1 MRLTSISIAVGLVAV
16 SACKKEEKGTSSSTT
31 GSATSGAINESLPV
45 PQTKKVVENK
55 PMPPLAADPGGATG
69 KAQWAAAFGGLGID
83 APRGLAIGADGSAY
97 VGGYFDTEI
106 DFGGTI
112 GKRTLEAGNDPKAK
126 PSDAYLAKIGPDGKL
141 AWVQTFG
148 ASRDD
153 VINSV
158 AMRGDTVVVAGNFLD
173 TVKFGGLEKKSIGS
187 DDAFNAA
194 FDTSGGIKWVWN
206 FGGLNSDGAN
216 AIAPTPDGGW
226 VFGGSFIDS
235 ASFGATTF
243 KSRGGPDA
251 MLVKL
256 DGEGK
261 LEWVKQFGGAYAE
274 TIQYVAVD
282 GQGNI
287 VVQGVFKDVSDWGGP
302 QKLTAGGGSDNDVVL
317 AKYDLNGD
325 HIWSQRFGNAFN
337 DVAGGV
343 AIDPAGNI
351 TMVGSFDRSVSFGE
365 GDEHSSNGEA
375 DIFVARYTPAGKLAW
390 AHTYGAKR
398 EDIAMGVASDAAGNT
413 VTTGWFQDTVDFG
426 GTLLTS
432 KGNKDVFALKLNAKG
447 DVVWAQRFGDKDHDQ
462 GRALALDDK
471 GAAYVA
477 GIYRFKLDGV
487 SPAPESVRAQG
498 DRVPKPDTFVLK
510 LDR

>member
-16 SACKKEEKGTSSSTT
+16 SACSAKKDKGTSSSS
-31 GSATSGAINESLPV
+31 GSASSGAVTESQPV

-55 PMPPLAADPGGATG
+55 PLPPLAADPGGATG
-69 KAQWAAAFGGLGID
+69 KPVWATGFGGLGID
-83 APRGLAIGADGSAY
+83 APRGIAIGADGSAY
-97 VGGYFDTEI
+97 VVGYFDTEI
-106 DFGGTI
+106 DFGGSI
-112 GKRTLEAGNDPKAK
+112 GKRTLQASDDPKAK
-126 PSDAYLAKIGPDGKL
+126 PADAYLAKLGPDGKL

-148 ASRDD
+148 AKRDD
-153 VINSV
+153 VINGV

-173 TVKFGGLEKKSIGS
+173 TVKFDGLEKKSIGS
-187 DDAFNAA
+187 DDAFIAA

-206 FGGLNSDGAN
+206 FGGIDSDGAN
-216 AIAPTPDGGW
+216 GIAPTPDGGW
-226 VFGGSFIDS
+226 VFGGSFMDS
-235 ASFGATTF
+235 ARFGATTF
-243 KSRGGPDA
+243 KSRGAIDA

-256 DGEGK
+256 NSEGK
-261 LEWVKQFGGAYAE
+261 LEWVKQFGGAYAD

-302 QKLTAGGGSDNDVVL
+302 EKLTAGGGSDNDVVL

-325 HIWSQRFGNAFN
+325 HLWSRRFGNAFN

-351 TMVGSFDRSVSFGE
+351 TMVGSFDRSASFGE
-365 GDEHSSNGEA
+365 GDEHTSLGEA
-375 DIFVARYTPAGKLAW
+375 DIFVARFTPAGKLEW

-398 EDIAMGVASDAAGNT
+398 EDIAMGVATDAAGNT
-413 VTTGWFQDTVDFG
+413 VTTGWFQDSVDFG
-426 GTLLTS
+426 GTVLTS
-432 KGNKDVFALKLNAKG
+432 KGNKDVFALKLSAKG
-447 DVVWAQRFGDKDHDQ
+447 ELVWAQRFGNKDHDQ

-471 GAAYVA
+471 GAAYIA

-487 SPAPESVRAQG
+487 SPAPDSARADG
-498 DRVPKPDTFVLK
+498 DRIPKPDTFVLK